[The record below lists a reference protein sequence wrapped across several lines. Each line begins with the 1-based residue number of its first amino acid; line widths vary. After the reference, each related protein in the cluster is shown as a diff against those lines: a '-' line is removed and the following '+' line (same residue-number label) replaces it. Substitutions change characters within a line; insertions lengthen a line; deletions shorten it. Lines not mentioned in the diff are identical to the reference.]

1 MRPVAGRGVPRR
13 AGSKPAPT
21 GGGAKGRV
29 LVLVLVPL
37 LLLAAGLAPGPRLEE
52 KEAAGRAASVAKLS
66 GYYERPTVEPEAT
79 YDGDDDAWRV
89 TLLETVSGDEVA
101 EYTVDDDSGEV
112 GGVEVS
118 SEVEEIDFPTLSE
131 SQAIKLATSDGEVR
145 GELEEHGPHTTEAR
159 YEDGR
164 WTVRFYVDETGMV
177 GGRPTESGK
186 EVASVEIEDDTWVID
201 SVQTGDQ
208 VGWLM
213 ARGIPGAYGKQA
225 NYPWVWGPLALAFAL
240 AFVRTDKLFSL
251 RNLDVAVLLGFLVS
265 HQYFREGMVFEA
277 VVLWYPPLVY
287 LLFRNLLLG
296 FGIGE
301 RVEKTSNLPTWLLFG
316 LAGLAAG
323 LVLALNTDARVID
336 VGYAGVVGA
345 DRILSGEIPYG
356 NMPSDVG
363 TGDTYGP
370 LNYLLYV
377 PFVLM
382 FGFSGEWDFLPAA
395 HALTT
400 FSFVAGGLAL
410 LIAGYKLS
418 GPKGGA
424 AMVFAWAA
432 FPYTIYATNNN
443 TNDVIVAAIA
453 AIGIAAATSPLGRGA
468 TIAAGFS
475 VKLFPMI
482 LGPLW
487 LAHDG
492 WRRRPMVDYVL
503 GGLGVLL
510 VAFSVLLFP
519 GQPIAAAKLFY
530 ESTLGFQGERVSPW
544 TIYSQVPALTFLQRP
559 LTAFTIFLAV
569 LVAFVPRRRTVRRLA
584 ALSAAIVIAFQL
596 TVNYWFYAYV
606 TWFEPFV
613 FVSLLLATDEKTPLD
628 GRHGASGIGHQGV
641 EADDGGEGQ
650 TAK

>member
-1 MRPVAGRGVPRR
+1 MRPPGAGRALLCRS
-13 AGSKPAPT
+13 GSKPAPT
-21 GGGAKGRV
+21 SGGARGRA
-29 LVLVLVPL
+29 LVLVLLPL
-37 LLLAAGLAPGPRLEE
+37 LLLTAGLAPGPQLEE
-52 KEAAGRAASVAKLS
+52 REAAGRAASVAELS
-66 GYYERPTVEPEAT
+66 GYHSKPTVEAEAA
-79 YDGDDDAWRV
+79 YDGDDAWRV
-89 TLLETVSGDEVA
+89 TLVETVSEREVA
-101 EYTVDDDSGEV
+101 EFSVDDDTGEV

-118 SEVEEIDFPTLSE
+118 SGVDEIDFPTLSE
-131 SQAIKLATSDGEVR
+131 GEAVKLAASDGEVR
-145 GELEEHGPHTTEAR
+145 GELEEHGPYTTEAN
-159 YEDGR
+159 YEDGG

-177 GGRPTESGK
+177 GGRPTERGK
-186 EVASVEIEDDTWVID
+186 EVASVEIDDATWVIE

-213 ARGIPGAYGKQA
+213 ARGVPGAYGKQA

-240 AFVRTDKLFSL
+240 AFVRTDRLFSL
-251 RNLDVAVLLGFLVS
+251 RNLDVAMLLGFLVS
-265 HQYFREGMVFEA
+265 HHYFRQGEVLEA

-287 LLFRNLLLG
+287 LLVRNLLLG

-301 RVEKTSNLPTWLLFG
+301 RVEKTSNLPTWLLFV
-316 LAGLAAG
+316 LAGLAGG

-356 NMPSDVG
+356 NMPPDVG

-382 FGFSGEWDFLPAA
+382 FGFSGSWDFLPAA
-395 HALTT
+395 HALTA
-400 FSFVAGGLAL
+400 FCFVAAGVAL
-410 LIAGYKLS
+410 FVTGYRLS
-418 GPKGGA
+418 GPKGAA

-453 AIGIAAATSPLGRGA
+453 AIGLAAASSPLARGA

-475 VKLFPMI
+475 VKLFPLI

-492 WRRRPMVDYVL
+492 WRRRPIVDYVL

-510 VAFSVLLFP
+510 IAFSVLLFP
-519 GQPIAAAKLFY
+519 GQPVEAAKLFY
-530 ESTLGFQGERVSPW
+530 ERTLGFQGERVSPW
-544 TIYSQVPALTFLQRP
+544 TIFTQVPALAFLQKP
-559 LTAFTIFLAV
+559 LTAFAIFLAV

-613 FVSLLLATDEKTPLD
+613 FVSLLLATNEKTELD
-628 GRHGASGIGHQGV
+628 GVHGASGIGQQEE
-641 EADDGGEGQ
+641 EAEEDGDREQ
-650 TAK
+650 PA

>member
-1 MRPVAGRGVPRR
+1 MRPGASRFIRRR
-13 AGSKPAPT
+13 AGSEPVPT
-21 GGGAKGRV
+21 GGGTKGLAPV
-29 LVLVLVPL
+29 LLLLPL
-37 LLLAAGLAPGPRLEE
+37 LLLAAGLAPGPQLEE
-52 KEAAGRAASVAKLS
+52 REAAGRAASVAKLS
-66 GYYERPTVEPEAT
+66 SYYERPTVEPEAT

-101 EYTVDDDSGEV
+101 EYTVEDDSGEV
-112 GGVEVS
+112 RGVEVS

-131 SQAIKLATSDGEVR
+131 SEAIKLAASDGEVR
-145 GELEEHGPHTTEAR
+145 GELEDHGPYTTGAR
-159 YEDGR
+159 YGDGR

-177 GGRPTESGK
+177 GGRPTDDGK

-301 RVEKTSNLPTWLLFG
+301 RVEKTSNLPAWLLFA

-410 LIAGYKLS
+410 LFAGYRLS

-453 AIGIAAATSPLGRGA
+453 AISLAAATSPLGRGA

-487 LAHDG
+487 LVHDG
-492 WRRRPMVDYVL
+492 WRRRPLVDYVL

-544 TIYSQVPALTFLQRP
+544 TIYTQVPDLAFLQRP
-559 LTAFTIFLAV
+559 LTAFAIFLAV

-613 FVSLLLATDEKTPLD
+613 FVSLLLATNEKTPLD
-628 GRHGASGIGHQGV
+628 GEQGASGV
-641 EADDGGEGQ
+641 EDR
-650 TAK
+650 

>member
-1 MRPVAGRGVPRR
+1 MTP

-21 GGGAKGRV
+21 VGSFGGWVVV
-29 LVLVLVPL
+29 LVLLPL
-37 LLLAAGLAPGPRLEE
+37 LLLTSGLAPGPGLEE
-52 KEAAGRAASVAKLS
+52 REAAGRAASVAKLS
-66 GYYERPTVEPEAT
+66 GYYERPTVEPEAL

-89 TLLETVSGDEVA
+89 TLEETVSGDEVA
-101 EYTVDDDSGEV
+101 EFAVDDDSGEV
-112 GGVEVS
+112 SGVEVS
-118 SEVEEIDFPTLSE
+118 SGVDEIDFPTLSE
-131 SQAIKLATSDGEVR
+131 SQAIKLAASDGEVR
-145 GELEEHGPHTTEAR
+145 GELEEHGPYTTEAL

-164 WTVRFYVDETGMV
+164 WAVRFYVDETGMV
-177 GGRPTESGK
+177 GGRPTEDGK
-186 EVASVEIEDDTWVID
+186 EVASVEIDDETWIID

-213 ARGIPGAYGKQA
+213 ARGEPGAYGKQA

-251 RNLDVAVLLGFLVS
+251 RNLDVTMLLGFLVS
-265 HQYFREGMVFEA
+265 HQYFREGIVLEA

-287 LLFRNLLLG
+287 LLIRNLLLG

-301 RVEKTSNLPTWLLFG
+301 RVEKTSNLPTWLLFA

-356 NMPSDVG
+356 NMPDDVG

-377 PFVLM
+377 PFVLI
-382 FGFSGEWDFLPAA
+382 FGFSGSWDFLPAA
-395 HALTT
+395 HALTM
-400 FSFVAGGLAL
+400 FCFVAAGVAL
-410 LIAGYKLS
+410 FAAGYKLS
-418 GPKGGA
+418 GPKGAA
-424 AMVFAWAA
+424 AMVFAWTA
-432 FPYTIYATNNN
+432 FPYTVYATNNN
-443 TNDVIVAAIA
+443 TNDVIVAAIIS
-453 AIGIAAATSPLGRGA
+453 IGLAAAASPLARGA
-468 TIAAGFS
+468 VIAAGFS
-475 VKLFPMI
+475 VKLFPLI

-492 WRRRPMVDYVL
+492 WRRRPIVDYVL

-519 GQPIAAAKLFY
+519 GQPIGAARLFY

-544 TIYSQVPALTFLQRP
+544 TIYTQVPALAFLQRP
-559 LTAFTIFLAV
+559 LTAFAIFLAV
-569 LVAFVPRRRTVRRLA
+569 LVAFVPRKRTVRRLA

-606 TWFEPFV
+606 TWFEPLV
-613 FVSLLLATDEKTPLD
+613 FVSLLLATNEKTPLD
-628 GRHGASGIGHQGV
+628 GHQASGIGHQ
-641 EADDGGEGQ
+641 EAQTGEDGEGEQ
-650 TAK
+650 AAK